1 MSDNTKTPK
10 QNFDTPLG
18 TEASEFWNRQAK
30 FWLGFAILFGIALWV
45 FSPILLPFVLGA
57 VVAYLLNPAVNLLGS
72 WNLSRTFST
81 FIILGGFIVIV
92 FTGLSL
98 VLPIASAELLRLIKN
113 LPAYFNTLWEASEPY
128 RNALEDRIG
137 EEEMAQLKSG
147 IESSSGQLLE
157 LSQNF
162 LNGLIS
168 SGQAAIGFISVL
180 IIMPIVAFYM
190 MIEWP
195 KITRWIDSHIPQQHA
210 EEIRGIL
217 KDIDTKLSGFIR
229 GQLLVAFTL
238 GAIYAIAMKLTGLK
252 FGLIIG
258 LLAGILSI
266 IPLVGSTI
274 GLIAGTAVAWFQSYD
289 IGYVAL
295 IAGIFFAGQGFEG
308 YFLTP
313 KLVGD
318 RVGLHPLWILFALM
332 AGGALFGFVGVLIA
346 VPVAAVISVLV
357 SFALERYRQSD
368 FYDSDPPP
376 EPGSDQQASPQ

>member
-1 MSDNTKTPK
+1 MFLERIIS
-10 QNFDTPLG
+10 
-18 TEASEFWNRQAK
+18 
-30 FWLGFAILFGIALWV
+30 
-45 FSPILLPFVLGA
+45 
-57 VVAYLLNPAVNLLGS
+57 
-72 WNLSRTFST
+72 FST

-98 VLPIASAELLRLIKN
+98 VLPIASAELLKLIKS
-113 LPAYFNTLWEASEPY
+113 LPDYFNTAWEASEPY
-128 RNALEDRIG
+128 RKSLEDRIG

-147 IESSSGQLLE
+147 IESSSGQI
-157 LSQNF
+157 LSFTQNF
-162 LNGLIS
+162 LSGLIS
-168 SGQAAIGFISVL
+168 SGQAAIGFFSVL

-195 KITRWIDSHIPQQHA
+195 NITKWIDAHIPQHHSRQV
-210 EEIRGIL
+210 RQIL
-217 KDIDTKLSGFIR
+217 KEIDTKLSGFIR
-229 GQLLVAFTL
+229 GQLMVAFVL
-238 GAIYAIAMKLTGLK
+238 GVIYAVAMKLAGLK

-258 LLAGILSI
+258 LLAGVLSI
-266 IPLVGSTI
+266 IPLVGSTV
-274 GLIAGTAVAWFQSYD
+274 GLLAGTLVAWFQSYE

-346 VPVAAVISVLV
+346 VPVAAVISVLIAFV
-357 SFALERYRQSD
+357 LEQYRQSD
-368 FYDSDPPP
+368 FYEGGRTPDQEPKPDPNQDDTDSRRT
-376 EPGSDQQASPQ
+376 SS